1 MLRPARII
9 LRLAVCW
16 LFLGGTPVAAQE
28 WGTVE
33 GVVTGENQRPLP
45 GVSVVYQQGTGTA
58 TDEQGRYSI
67 ELPAGEH
74 ELTFRFV
81 GYRTATR
88 TVDVPAGGTVTLDV
102 QLRTDVLGLDE
113 MVVSATRNPIEAK
126 ESTVTIS
133 TISAEEIETQQSFTS
148 ADLIQDVPGVMV
160 VSDRGYTR
168 SEIWVRGF
176 PEGDNL
182 VQYTTRLLDGLPFFV
197 TTATPPDA
205 AFKSDIGIERAEV
218 VRGGAATLYGRS
230 AAAGIV
236 NYISK
241 TGGSSFGGTVR
252 VSGGQHG
259 LYRADVT
266 LGGPVGDNWTFQVTG
281 MGLTD
286 DGIRRQAFNDE
297 ILQVRGN
304 LTRYLGDDGY
314 IRAYGM
320 YLNAKA
326 SNNVGVPLNTSSL
339 EFLDGYDNRF
349 SFAQVRDFENVEY
362 PRAVNDNG
370 DSVMEDIENLKR
382 GDGSLGGHLGLQFSY
397 DLTERL
403 NIENKFR
410 WNRIRYDN
418 GSIFSAGFAPTSAL
432 SQSFGLPAQTPWVQV
447 FNDGQAAYD
456 VPGQGEIGTFLI
468 RAYGPS
474 TINDFANDLQLSQT
488 IEAGRATH
496 DLTLGGYLGH
506 SRGDLEILGD
516 LFVVDLTPSGP
527 RIISPTAPNVGPL
540 FPNGPLQK
548 QAIFRFAQENVTN
561 WAIYGGD
568 TAELTDK
575 LRIDVGL
582 RWDQSHMDLSENKKV
597 TYNNPNDPR
606 DPLNGTAYPSEET
619 VERNVTIGD
628 WSATI
633 GANYSVSEA
642 TAVYANLNRAF
653 RAPNEDVFTP
663 VRRNPNGSFTQP
675 EPEEQETIY
684 SVEGGV
690 KSSFADGQV
699 GINGSA
705 FYTRINDKL
714 TQGFSEQGGAFVYVT
729 ESAGT
734 IRIIGSEVSLR
745 AAPKSV
751 DGLKLKLSGT
761 WQNTEYLKF
770 ENFIL
775 GDDPV
780 VPESAFPSECRLGQG
795 DTVFCDATG
804 NDLLRIPDFMFSAD
818 VSYNREY
825 FGASLQGNFR
835 SSAPGDELNMTEIP
849 NNLLLSGNAYAR
861 IPLGGNRGA
870 LRFFVR
876 GTNLTDSNNPQWF
889 LDVEDIAL
897 SITEGDPIAAG
908 VPYLPRRITGGITYN
923 F

>member
-1 MLRPARII
+1 MLHTVRVSLILIVGMLIVAGGPA
-9 LRLAVCW
+9 L
-16 LFLGGTPVAAQE
+16 AQE
-28 WGTVE
+28 TGTVE
-33 GVVTGENQRPLP
+33 GVVTGQNEQPLP
-45 GVSVVYQQGTGTA
+45 GVSVVYQQGVGTA
-58 TDEQGRYSI
+58 TGEQGRYSL
-67 ELPAGEH
+67 EVPAGER

-81 GYRTATR
+81 GYRTVTR
-88 TVDVPAGGTVTLDV
+88 TADVPEGGTVTVNV
-102 QLRTDVLGLDE
+102 QLQSDVLGMDE

-133 TISAEEIETQQSFTS
+133 TISAEEIETQQSFTT
-148 ADLIQDVPGVMV
+148 ADLIRDVPGVMV

-176 PEGDNL
+176 PEGENL
-182 VQYTTRLLDGLPFFV
+182 IQYTTRLLDGLPFFV

-230 AAAGIV
+230 AAAGVV

-241 TGGSSFGGTVR
+241 TGGSSLSGTVR
-252 VSGGQHG
+252 VTGGQYG
-259 LYRADVT
+259 LYRGDFTV
-266 LGGPVGDNWTFQVTG
+266 GGPIGDNWAFQVTG

-286 DGIRRQAFNDE
+286 DGIRREAFNDE

-349 SFAQVRDFENVEY
+349 SFTQVSDFENVEY
-362 PRAVNDNG
+362 PRAVNGNG

-382 GDGSLGGHLGLQFSY
+382 GDGSLGGHLGLKFSY

-447 FNDGQAAYD
+447 FADGQSAYD
-456 VPGQGEIGTFLI
+456 VPGQGEVGAFLI

-488 IEAGRATH
+488 IEAGQATH

-516 LFVVDLTPSGP
+516 LFVVDLTPSEP
-527 RIISPTAPNVGPL
+527 RIISPSVPNVGPL

-568 TAELTDK
+568 RIEVGDD
-575 LRIDVGL
+575 LRLDIGL
-582 RWDQSHMDLSENKKV
+582 RWDQSHLDLSENKKV
-597 TYNNPNDPR
+597 TYNNPNNPQ
-606 DPLNGTAYPSEET
+606 DPLNGTAYPSDET
-619 VERNVTIGD
+619 VERNVVIGD
-628 WSATI
+628 WSATL
-633 GANYSVSEA
+633 GANYSVSEE

-663 VRRNPNGSFTQP
+663 VRRNPDGSFTQP
-675 EPEEQETIY
+675 KPEEQETIY

-690 KSSFADGQV
+690 KSSFADGQI
-699 GINGSA
+699 GLNGAS
-705 FYTRINDKL
+705 FYTRISDRL
-714 TQGFSEQGGAFVYVT
+714 TQGFSEEGGAFAYVT
-729 ESAGT
+729 TSAGT
-734 IRIIGSEVSLR
+734 IRIIGAELGLR
-745 AAPKSV
+745 AAPRSI
-751 DGLKLKLSGT
+751 DGLRVKVTGT
-761 WQNTEYLKF
+761 WQNTEYTEF
-770 ENFIL
+770 EDFIL
-775 GDDPV
+775 GNDPTI
-780 VPESAFPSECRLGQG
+780 PGSELPSECRLGQNR
-795 DTVFCDATG
+795 TALCDATG
-804 NDLLRIPDFMFSAD
+804 NELLRIPEFMFSTD
-818 VSYNREY
+818 LSYNSEY
-825 FGASLQGNFR
+825 VGGSFQVNYRGTA
-835 SSAPGDELNMTEIP
+835 AGDELNKTEIP
-849 NNLLLSGNAYAR
+849 SNVLLSGNLYAR
-861 IPLGGNRGA
+861 LPLGGDRYV
-870 LRFFVR
+870 RFFVR
-876 GTNLTDSNNPQWF
+876 GTNLTDSNKPQWF
-889 LDVEDIAL
+889 LDVENIAL
-897 SITEGDPIAAG
+897 SIAEGDPIAAG